1 MIVFSKGQGVLMV
14 DYLKEEEKFWCRNLW
29 EEAFPEDSKE
39 FVNYYFK
46 EKLKDNRILALKEGE
61 KIDAMIHLNPY
72 LLNVRNFQWN
82 VDYLVGVATDKKKRH
97 RGYMRQLLHR
107 MMADM
112 SQEKVPFCFL
122 MPADEAIY
130 RPFGFTFIFRKP
142 IFKPGKKWGL
152 EGQKVVSWTEFIQ
165 KEDITSKVAWWMND
179 WLKSRYE
186 VYGIRD
192 KTYVE
197 RLMDEIASEDGC
209 FELLYEGDSLVAMR
223 SFWGREKRE
232 ERLLYGNSPY
242 VEEEKELGKPSIMAR
257 IISAESFVRVIRLR
271 NLKNGVYKKVIPLS
285 LTDPLI
291 PKNQG
296 KWLWHLTGETSW
308 LEKISE
314 DVDRNGEEILA
325 LTIEE
330 FTSWLFGYD
339 VPLGAACY
347 KDLVECIDGVFLDE
361 IV

>member
-1 MIVFSKGQGVLMV
+1 
-14 DYLKEEEKFWCRNLW
+14 
-29 EEAFPEDSKE
+29 
-39 FVNYYFK
+39 
-46 EKLKDNRILALKEGE
+46 
-61 KIDAMIHLNPY
+61 
-72 LLNVRNFQWN
+72 
-82 VDYLVGVATDKKKRH
+82 
-97 RGYMRQLLHR
+97 
-107 MMADM
+107 
-112 SQEKVPFCFL
+112 
-122 MPADEAIY
+122 
-130 RPFGFTFIFRKP
+130 
-142 IFKPGKKWGL
+142 
-152 EGQKVVSWTEFIQ
+152 
-165 KEDITSKVAWWMND
+165 
-179 WLKSRYE
+179 
-186 VYGIRD
+186 
-192 KTYVE
+192 
-197 RLMDEIASEDGC
+197 
-209 FELLYEGDSLVAMR
+209 MR